1 MHDFIVFLVSQYSQN
16 ILLVNKKY
24 YLYFK
29 EFYCP
34 FHKLLKKILPKQKKS
49 YKTLSCPCCGFV
61 GKRGIKRKHY
71 LFNNNVESLRVVS
84 RRKVPSG

>member
-1 MHDFIVFLVSQYSQN
+1 MQDFVVFLVSQYTQN

-29 EFYCP
+29 EYYCP
-34 FHKLLKKILPKQKKS
+34 FHKLLKKKLPKQKKS

-71 LFNNNVESLRVVS
+71 LFNNNVESLRIS
-84 RRKVPSG
+84 TRPKISFG